1 MDLAQLL
8 RDLSEDTTQTDS
20 SSVGSNI
27 YNSGK
32 SRPNAGNDSSVRSN
46 SGTATRSE
54 PSVGNVSGR
63 SNTLGSGVGG
73 APASPSSVDSN
84 SPSSGGAASSCDSN
98 SRPAPRRQS
107 WQCGSNC
114 PHIACGN
121 DDSTA
126 RRNNYPPNS
135 GNDDCAESDRSP
147 QAARPRYTNRAS
159 GISSP
164 GRYSALPSASRQLAC
179 GPNCAHVFCGR
190 FDRNARSRGPNSGP
204 ARSDSPASP
213 VPGGSYSD
221 AAFSTPP
228 RPYSPTSTSP
238 AASPGPFSAASWGAS
253 SQPSAGYVPGRSH
266 SSAGSP
272 HPDSPR
278 YSPAPSP
285 RYHPYSPRYCPAGSP
300 EYRPGGGSPEYRPGG
315 SPDYVPE
322 GSPSHSHQGSSDYPP
337 QGSTEDHHQG
347 SSDYRPLGSADYWP
361 DGTPEDPSQGSSP
374 ANSPRRIPE
383 IRILG
388 IPDYSPPR

>member
-1 MDLAQLL
+1 MDLKQLL
-8 RDLSEDTTQTDS
+8 RELSEDTTQTDS

-27 YNSGK
+27 YNSGN
-32 SRPNAGNDSSVRSN
+32 SRRNAGNDSSFRSN
-46 SGTATRSE
+46 SGSATRSA

-84 SPSSGGAASSCDSN
+84 SPSSGGVTSSCDSN

-114 PHIACGN
+114 PHITCGN
-121 DDSTA
+121 NDSTA

-147 QAARPRYTNRAS
+147 QAPRPRYTNRAS
-159 GISSP
+159 SISSP
-164 GRYSALPSASRQLAC
+164 GRYSALPSGSRQLAC
-179 GPNCAHVFCGR
+179 GRNCAHVFCGR
-190 FDRNARSRGPNSGP
+190 FDGNARSRGPNSGP
-204 ARSDSPASP
+204 ARSNSPASP
-213 VPGGSYSD
+213 VPGGSSSD

-228 RPYSPTSTSP
+228 RSYSPASP
-238 AASPGPFSAASWGAS
+238 GASPGPFSPASWGAS
-253 SQPSAGYVPGRSH
+253 PQPSAGYLPGRSH

-285 RYHPYSPRYCPAGSP
+285 RYRPYSPRYCPAGSP
-300 EYRPGGGSPEYRPGG
+300 EYQPGGGSPEYRPGG
-315 SPDYVPE
+315 SPDAVPE
-322 GSPSHSHQGSSDYPP
+322 GSPSHSHQGSSDYRP
-337 QGSTEDHHQG
+337 QGSSETPQD
-347 SSDYRPLGSADYWP
+347 RP
-361 DGTPEDPSQGSSP
+361 QGSSP
-374 ANSPRRIPE
+374 ANSPRRMPE

>member
-1 MDLAQLL
+1 MDLDRRL
-8 RDLSEDTTQTDS
+8 RELSDDTTQKDS

-27 YNSGK
+27 YKSGNS
-32 SRPNAGNDSSVRSN
+32 RRNAGNDSSVRSN
-46 SGTATRSE
+46 SGTATRTT

-73 APASPSSVDSN
+73 APASPSSIDSN

-121 DDSTA
+121 NDSTA
-126 RRNNYPPNS
+126 RGNNYPPNS
-135 GNDDCAESDRSP
+135 GNDECAESDRSP
-147 QAARPRYTNRAS
+147 QVPRPRYTNRAS
-159 GISSP
+159 SISSP
-164 GRYSALPSASRQLAC
+164 GRYSALRSASGQLAC

-190 FDRNARSRGPNSGP
+190 FERSAHSRGPNSGP
-204 ARSDSPASP
+204 ARSDSAASP

-221 AAFSTPP
+221 AAASTPP
-228 RPYSPTSTSP
+228 RSYSPTSP
-238 AASPGPFSAASWGAS
+238 GASAGPFSPASWGAS
-253 SQPSAGYVPGRSH
+253 PQPSAGFVPGRSH

-278 YSPAPSP
+278 CSPAPSP
-285 RYHPYSPRYCPAGSP
+285 RYHPYCPAGSP
-300 EYRPGGGSPEYRPGG
+300 ENQPGGGSPEYRPGG

-322 GSPSHSHQGSSDYPP
+322 GSPSHSHQGSSDYRP
-337 QGSTEDHHQG
+337 QGS
-347 SSDYRPLGSADYWP
+347 
-361 DGTPEDPSQGSSP
+361 PEDRPQGSSP

>member
-1 MDLAQLL
+1 MDLDQLL
-8 RDLSEDTTQTDS
+8 RELSEDTTLRDS
-20 SSVGSNI
+20 SSVGSNT
-27 YNSGK
+27 YNSGN
-32 SRPNAGNDSSVRSN
+32 SRPNAGNDSSFRSN
-46 SGTATRSE
+46 SGTATSTA

-84 SPSSGGAASSCDSN
+84 SPSSGGVASSCDSN

-121 DDSTA
+121 NDSTA
-126 RRNNYPPNS
+126 RGNNYPPNS

-147 QAARPRYTNRAS
+147 QAPRPRYTNRAS
-159 GISSP
+159 SISSP
-164 GRYSALPSASRQLAC
+164 GRYSALPAASGQLAC
-179 GPNCAHVFCGR
+179 GPNCAHLVCGR

-221 AAFSTPP
+221 AATSTPP
-228 RPYSPTSTSP
+228 RSYSPTSP
-238 AASPGPFSAASWGAS
+238 GAFPGPFSPASWGAS
-253 SQPSAGYVPGRSH
+253 PQPSAGYVPGRSH

-285 RYHPYSPRYCPAGSP
+285 RYSPAPSPRYHPYSPRYCPAGSP
-300 EYRPGGGSPEYRPGG
+300 EYQPGGGSPEHRPGG
-315 SPDYVPE
+315 SPENRPGDSPDYVPE
-322 GSPSHSHQGSSDYPP
+322 GSPSHSHQGSSDYRP
-337 QGSTEDHHQG
+337 QGS
-347 SSDYRPLGSADYWP
+347 
-361 DGTPEDPSQGSSP
+361 PEDRPQGSSP
-374 ANSPRRIPE
+374 AKSPRRIPE